1 MIVCMCVYVFECVC
15 VGIDY
20 ETRKGAIKKESRY
33 VEEKRDSV
41 T

>member
-1 MIVCMCVYVFECVC
+1 MCVYVFVCVC